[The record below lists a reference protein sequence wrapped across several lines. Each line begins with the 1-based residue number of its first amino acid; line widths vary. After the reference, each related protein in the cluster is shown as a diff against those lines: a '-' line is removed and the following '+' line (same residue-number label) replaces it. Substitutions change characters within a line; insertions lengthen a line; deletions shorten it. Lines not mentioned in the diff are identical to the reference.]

1 MDLLKWIFYKWPFV
15 FTACLTVYY
24 FMSKWC
30 ILMGNSKIMFFF
42 LIGSLAKGTS
52 ENVISLVEQGTAT
65 ALVEL
70 LKTVPVDTK
79 LAEAGLCALRSVF
92 LHPPA
97 PISALPADMR
107 LLTRLTRKLIFFI
120 FSFINSQSS

>member
-1 MDLLKWIFYKWPFV
+1 M
-15 FTACLTVYY
+15 T
-24 FMSKWC
+24 
-30 ILMGNSKIMFFF
+30 
-42 LIGSLAKGTS
+42 
-52 ENVISLVEQGTAT
+52 SLVEQGTAT

-107 LLTRLTRKLIFFI
+107 LLTRLTRKFVIFIAANKGCVTTSILLKLKIFILHLI
-120 FSFINSQSS
+120 NLT